1 MWIEN
6 PACKTAHITCSIW
19 VSTVFFKY
27 LTRSVAVHHDV
38 RLEASLHLLK

>member
-1 MWIEN
+1 VDRKSSMQNGAYNVLNLGEH
-6 PACKTAHITCSIW
+6 C
-19 VSTVFFKY
+19 VSKY